1 MTSRVE
7 SAIQR
12 ALVDWLVKKYPQLVT
27 QATLNENSRHNIDM
41 GLSVGIT
48 DLLIFLRKDDICHIF
63 FHELKT
69 KAKASRLRDSQV
81 EWYRDIYVP
90 KLQAS
95 NTHYAVSKGFTEAKL
110 AVDSFFSTVYSTNA

>member
-1 MTSRVE
+1 MKRVE

-12 ALVDWLVKKYPQLVT
+12 ATVDYVKKTYKQMVL
-27 QATLNENSRHNIDM
+27 QATLNENSRHNIEM

-48 DLLIFLRKDDICHIF
+48 DLIIFLRHKDVLHVF

-69 KAKASRLRDSQV
+69 KEKNSKRNESQV
-81 EWYRDIYVP
+81 KWYNETYVP

-95 NTHYAVSKGFTEAKL
+95 NTHYAFSNGFSEAKKAIEL
-110 AVDSFFSTVYSTNA
+110 FFNAVALDTSS